1 MLPGMRNPPEPPA
14 PPGEPYVQP
23 YLPTQTPRMGTL
35 LGMPNPLPLPPR
47 GAQARATEAP
57 EAELARHL
65 AGLRLELAA
74 FREWLPE
81 VLGARGRPGPAGLG
95 PGLAALAGLAPG
107 SAALAAPAPPPLPGP
122 GERRGVLAPL
132 LVALAGAVLAL
143 ALVFASASA
152 ALSWP
157 AYARLVAGLGGD
169 LHSR

>member
-14 PPGEPYVQP
+14 PPGEPYREP
-23 YLPTQTPRMGTL
+23 FLPAQTPRMGTL
-35 LGMPNPLPLPPR
+35 LGLPNPLPLPRR
-47 GAQARATEAP
+47 GAQARPPEAP

-65 AGLRLELAA
+65 AGLRLELAG
-74 FREWLPE
+74 FREWLPG
-81 VLGARGRPGPAGLG
+81 VLGARARPGP
-95 PGLAALAGLAPG
+95 
-107 SAALAAPAPPPLPGP
+107 AALAAPAPPPLPGP

-132 LVALAGAVLAL
+132 LVALAGALLAL

-152 ALSWP
+152 TLSWP